1 MEEFMEPLFRVA
13 PRRALALILM
23 YVLGASSAFALDTEL
38 IQSGFNN
45 PVFLTAPAGDSRLFV
60 VERTGKIQVRSGNTW
75 STFLDITGQ
84 VDSSGERGLLGL
96 AFDPNYA
103 TNRTFYVDY
112 IDNTTK
118 STQIARFT
126 ATTANPNV
134 ADSTGAP
141 ILSIAQPPNL
151 SNHKAGWIG
160 FRPGESNN
168 LYIATGD
175 GGGGNDLRLLPN
187 GAPDPNWDNNAQN
200 TNRMLGKVLRIDV
213 HPANPNVP
221 YSIPATNPFANGGG
235 APEVW
240 DYGLRN
246 PFRDSFD
253 RTKGNLII
261 GDVGQGAREEVD
273 FEPASS
279 PGGNNYGWRLRE
291 GRIETPTVG
300 VGGPLVPGMV
310 DPVYDY
316 EHGGG
321 TFHGSTVIGGYVYR
335 GSLLKNAE
343 GQYFFGDF
351 GNGQIWSMDTDPVT
365 GELLVGTLRDRTA
378 ELHRL
383 NSFSQIV
390 SFGEDGFGNLYVV
403 DLSGRVFEIVPEPR
417 TYAILSAALAL
428 LVWRMGRRGQPSPI
442 G

>member
-1 MEEFMEPLFRVA
+1 
-13 PRRALALILM
+13 
-23 YVLGASSAFALDTEL
+23 VLGASPAFALDTEL
-38 IQSGFNN
+38 IQSGFDN

-84 VDSSGERGLLGL
+84 VDSTGERGLLGL

-103 TNRTFYVDY
+103 TNHTFYVDY
-112 IDNTTK
+112 IDSATK
-118 STQIARFT
+118 NTQIARFT
-126 ATTANPNV
+126 ASTANPNV
-134 ADSTGAP
+134 ANSGGTP
-141 ILSIAQPPNL
+141 ILSIVQPPNL

-175 GGGGNDLRLLPN
+175 GGGSNDLRLVN
-187 GAPDPNWDNNAQN
+187 GAPDPNFDNNAQN
-200 TNRMLGKVLRIDV
+200 TDRLLGKILRIDV
-213 HPANPNVP
+213 HPSNPNVP
-221 YSIPATNPFANGGG
+221 YSTPNSNPFPSSSNPAVKS
-235 APEVW
+235 EVW

-261 GDVGQGAREEVD
+261 GDVGQDVREEVD
-273 FEPASS
+273 FESATS

-291 GRIETPTVG
+291 GKIATPTGG

-335 GSLLKNAE
+335 GSLLKDAE
-343 GQYFFGDF
+343 GHYFFGDF

-417 TYAILSAALAL
+417 TYAILIAALAL
-428 LVWRMGRRGQPSPI
+428 LVWRMGGRGQPSR
-442 G
+442 